1 MPRVPRVT
9 SRVLVGVVL
18 LLGSLLIAACGDQV
32 DWSAPE
38 DLLIHEKATDRDGF
52 VELDYWSLIDAPCQR
67 VYEALI
73 DVEHYPEFIPGVQ
86 RVQLLSQTEG
96 SKTVQIAQDVIG
108 RQANAKVEWM
118 FDPQKREIQFKTLS
132 SDLTYNDGYY
142 KFQESPDK
150 KRCLVKSL
158 FLVKQ
163 AQGMS
168 LGALGQA
175 TRESFLTA
183 ARGVKKRA
191 SAPPAG

>member
-1 MPRVPRVT
+1 VPRVT
-9 SRVLVGVVL
+9 SPALVGLAL
-18 LLGSLLIAACGDQV
+18 LLGCGRAV

-38 DLLIHEKATDRDGF
+38 NLLMHEKATDRDGF
-52 VELDYWSLIDAPCQR
+52 VELEYWSLIDAPCER
-67 VYEALI
+67 VYEALV
-73 DVEHYPEFIPGVQ
+73 DVEHYADFIPGVD
-86 RVQLLSQTEG
+86 RVQLLSQTDS
-96 SKTVQIAQDVIG
+96 SKTVQIAQNVIG

-118 FDPQKREIQFKTLS
+118 FDPRKPEIQFKTLS

-142 KFQESPDK
+142 KFDESPDK

-158 FLVKQ
+158 FMVKQ
-163 AQGMS
+163 AQGLS

-191 SAPPAG
+191 TAPPPA

>member
-118 FDPQKREIQFKTLS
+118 FDPQKRDIQFKTLS

>member
-1 MPRVPRVT
+1 MPRVPRAT
-9 SRVLVGVVL
+9 
-18 LLGSLLIAACGDQV
+18 SLLVLGLALLFGCNRGF

-38 DLLIHEKATDRDGF
+38 NLLIHEKATDRGDF
-52 VELDYWSLIDAPCQR
+52 VELDYWSLIDSPCQR

-73 DVEHYPEFIPGVQ
+73 DVEHYPDFIPGVQ
-86 RVQLLSQTEG
+86 SVQLVAQTER
-96 SKTVQIAQDVIG
+96 SKTVQIAQNVIG

-118 FDPQKREIQFKTLS
+118 FDPEKPDIQFKTLT

-142 KFQESPDK
+142 KFESSPDG

-158 FLVKQ
+158 FIVKQ
-163 AQGMS
+163 AQGLS

-183 ARGVKKRA
+183 AQGVKKRA
-191 SAPPAG
+191 SKLASAG